1 MIVGSGVRLPV
12 PAIAAVVLLGGLYAL
27 SIAQTRRERF
37 DPDGS
42 FWIQG
47 KPPKAFEDFSGINL
61 NAKRNRYMPASGVDL
76 TNGTQLRYKAL
87 AVAPDKL
94 VFTTIVVR
102 GVSYSF
108 RGRFLKRGVFAAA
121 DLDQDTPVLEG
132 TLTKFKSGQKV
143 AQANLKFTYFGGT

>member
-1 MIVGSGVRLPV
+1 MTISPGVPLPV
-12 PAIAAVVLLGGLYAL
+12 LLIAALMLGCGVQAL
-27 SIAQTRRERF
+27 SVVQTRREHF

-47 KPPKAFEDFSGINL
+47 KPPKGFEDFSGINL
-61 NAKRNRYMPASGVDL
+61 NAKRNRYMPATGVDL
-76 TNGTQLRYKAL
+76 TNGTQMRFKVLTVTRERL
-87 AVAPDKL
+87 I
-94 VFTTIVVR
+94 FTTVVIR

-108 RGRFLKRGVFAAA
+108 SGRFLKGGVFAAA

-132 TLTKFKSGQKV
+132 TLTKLKGGQKR